1 MSLRKWI
8 LGMVLVIGLA
18 GCGETPIP
26 TAVPANTP
34 AAGEPTRPP
43 AGAPAFSFMPKQGP
57 AGITLHAAGANFKPK
72 SLVILRIGLPNP
84 VGDPIGSAPVGD
96 DGKWSTAVIIPGN
109 LPSGEPITSS
119 DMRIVAMDENNNVIT
134 AQPFKYIQK

>member
-1 MSLRKWI
+1 MSLRNWI

-26 TAVPANTP
+26 TAVRATTP
-34 AAGEPTRPP
+34 AAGQSGGQAGAATRPP

-96 DGKWSTAVIIPGN
+96 DGKWNTAVIIPGN
-109 LPSGEPITSS
+109 LPSGEPITS
-119 DMRIVAMDENNNVIT
+119 
-134 AQPFKYIQK
+134 